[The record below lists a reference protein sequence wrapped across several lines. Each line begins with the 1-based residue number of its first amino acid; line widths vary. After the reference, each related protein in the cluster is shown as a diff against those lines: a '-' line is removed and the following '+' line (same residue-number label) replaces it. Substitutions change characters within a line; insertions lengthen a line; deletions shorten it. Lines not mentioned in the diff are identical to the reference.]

1 MVSGNKQLTMFHRL
15 FGSGSSPAEDEDN
28 INAHREDASSNG
40 AEEDEMQMEEDGE
53 EFAEEEEGYGGM
65 EKNIHQG
72 DGHHTNKEQTM
83 TISEYVSHDLESL

>member
-1 MVSGNKQLTMFHRL
+1 MFHRL

-53 EFAEEEEGYGGM
+53 EFAEEEEGCGGM

-72 DGHHTNKEQTM
+72 DSYHSNTDQTM
-83 TISEYVSHDLESL
+83 TISEYVSRDLEPL